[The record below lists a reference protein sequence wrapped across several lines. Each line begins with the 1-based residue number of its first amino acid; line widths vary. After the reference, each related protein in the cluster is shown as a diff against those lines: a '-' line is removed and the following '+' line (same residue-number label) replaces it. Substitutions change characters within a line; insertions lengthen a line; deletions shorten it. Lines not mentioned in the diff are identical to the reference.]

1 MHQIQE
7 TLLSEYTY
15 DLPNESIAKYPTT
28 ERDSS
33 KLLLYQQGNI
43 IDETFKNC
51 TEYLTKDSLLI
62 FNNTKVIQARI
73 VMHKKTGAQIEI
85 FCLEPYSPKNYEQIF
100 GATSQCQWICIVG
113 NAKKWKDET
122 LQTQLSINS
131 ISIEF
136 SAKKISQNNG
146 ETIIE
151 FSWTGGNCF
160 SEIID
165 TIGKIPIPPYLH
177 RDSEEIDLERY
188 QTIYAQH
195 NGSVAAPTAGLHFT
209 DNILKQI
216 TAKNITIAHITLHVG
231 AGTFKPVKTENVLE
245 HSMHREL
252 FRIDTDIIN
261 NILSG
266 KAITAVGTTTVRTLE
281 SLYWL
286 GVKYIENPNINND
299 EISQWEPYSLPQHY
313 TKEESCNALLF
324 QLKKRNTHEIYA
336 YTQIMIV
343 PGYTFRIVQ
352 ALFTNFHQPQ
362 STLLLL
368 IAAFIGKDWKLL
380 YNHALENNYRFL
392 SYGDSSLLVPEGL
405 RV

>member
-7 TLLSEYTY
+7 TLLTDYTY
-15 DLPNESIAKYPTT
+15 DLPNDSIAKYPAK

-33 KLLLYQQGNI
+33 KLLLYQQGKI
-43 IDETFKNC
+43 IDENFKNC
-51 TEYLTKDSLLI
+51 SEYLQKESVLV

-85 FCLEPYSPKNYEQIF
+85 FCLEPYAPKNYEQIF
-100 GATSQCQWICIVG
+100 GETSQCQWICIVG
-113 NAKKWKDET
+113 NAKKWKDEI
-122 LQTQLSINS
+122 LQAQLNINS

-146 ETIIE
+146 EIIIE
-151 FSWTGGNCF
+151 FSWTGGNSF

-177 RDSEEIDLERY
+177 RDSEDIDLERY

-209 DNILKQI
+209 DKVLVQI
-216 TAKNITIAHITLHVG
+216 TSKNIEIAHVTLHVG

-252 FRIDTDIIN
+252 FRIDKK
-261 NILSG
+261 ILNQIAS
-266 KAITAVGTTTVRTLE
+266 KKFITAVGTTTVRTLE

-286 GVKYIENPNINND
+286 GVKCIENSNTICN
-299 EISQWEPYSLPQHY
+299 ELHQWEAYTLPQHY
-313 TKEESCNALLF
+313 TIEESCNALLL
-324 QLKKRNTHEIYA
+324 QLEKQDCEEIFA

-343 PGYTFRIVQ
+343 PGYRFKIVK

-380 YNHALENNYRFL
+380 YKHALENKYRFL
-392 SYGDSSLLVPEGL
+392 SYGDSSLLIP
-405 RV
+405 

>member
-7 TLLSEYTY
+7 TLLTDYTY
-15 DLPNESIAKYPTT
+15 DLPNESIAKYPTK

-33 KLLLYQQGNI
+33 KLLLYKQGEI
-43 IDETFKNC
+43 IDEAFKNC
-51 TEYLTKDSLLI
+51 STYLPKDSLLI

-85 FCLEPYSPKNYEQIF
+85 FCLEPNAPKNYEQIF
-100 GATSQCQWICIVG
+100 GETSQCEWICIIG
-113 NAKKWKDET
+113 NAKKWKDEV
-122 LQTQLSINS
+122 LHSQLIINS
-131 ISIEF
+131 LSIEF
-136 SAKKISQNNG
+136 SAKKISQHNG

-151 FSWTGGNCF
+151 FSWTGGNSF

-177 RDSEEIDLERY
+177 RDSEDIDLERY

-209 DNILKQI
+209 DKVLEQI
-216 TAKNITIAHITLHVG
+216 TSKNIEIAHVTLHVG

-245 HSMHREL
+245 HTMHREL
-252 FRIDTDIIN
+252 FRIDKK
-261 NILSG
+261 ILNQIAS
-266 KAITAVGTTTVRTLE
+266 KKSITAVGTTTVRTLE
-281 SLYWL
+281 SIYWL
-286 GVKYIENPNINND
+286 GVKCIENSNTICNELN
-299 EISQWEPYSLPQHY
+299 QWEAYTLPQHY
-313 TKEESCNALLF
+313 TIEESCNVLLL
-324 QLKKRNTHEIYA
+324 QLEKYNKDEIFA

-343 PGYTFRIVQ
+343 PGYRFKIVK

-368 IAAFIGKDWKLL
+368 IAAFIGKDWKQL
-380 YNHALENNYRFL
+380 YNHALENKYRFL
-392 SYGDSSLLVPEGL
+392 SYGDSSLLIP
-405 RV
+405 